1 MASAAKHKESLVK
14 HVHVFNTVCGQCR
27 KLHNSHCKLKNFPIF
42 DIQSRQIAGILTS
55 FKVNR
60 NHRKTTQLGILV
72 STKPHIAGDLTLRIC
87 SNAQFLNQEISLL
100 HLDEKKILINI

>member
-14 HVHVFNTVCGQCR
+14 HVHVFNTVCGHCR

-42 DIQSRQIAGILTS
+42 DIQSRQIVGILTS

-60 NHRKTTQLGILV
+60 NHRKTKQLGILV